1 MHSKSRA
8 MLPAVGL
15 ARGPGKVCPSASGC
29 IRESVMSEA
38 LMTIHGVGLAGGPR
52 GCEPGRTDSM
62 RTIWPRWHCVLAPVE
77 IRTYSLARWRFCRQ
91 HRVAA
96 MESGAAD
103 VDRAPRGALWNP
115 MTMMKLLM
123 LGAAAA

>member
-1 MHSKSRA
+1 MGTQAFFNPTTAGRGRP
-8 MLPAVGL
+8 LNLVGEHITV
-15 ARGPGKVCPSASGC
+15 PASG
-29 IRESVMSEA
+29 
-38 LMTIHGVGLAGGPR
+38 
-52 GCEPGRTDSM
+52 
-62 RTIWPRWHCVLAPVE
+62 VLAPVE

-103 VDRAPRGALWNP
+103 VGRAPRGALWNP

>member
-1 MHSKSRA
+1 MDLGDKR
-8 MLPAVGL
+8 LNKWLV
-15 ARGPGKVCPSASGC
+15 KV
-29 IRESVMSEA
+29 VQQ
-38 LMTIHGVGLAGGPR
+38 L
-52 GCEPGRTDSM
+52 
-62 RTIWPRWHCVLAPVE
+62 LAPGQ

-115 MTMMKLLM
+115 MTMMMKLLM